1 MSLNKKGQKKERN
14 KNLYYGFSFLVIVI
28 ILYLVLYF
36 FNSEKI
42 YRSLHVSLD
51 IIIQILPILLMVI
64 FIMGVA
70 NYFLKPKTV
79 SKYLG
84 GESGIKGW
92 FLAISM
98 GILSHGPIYVWYP
111 LLKDLRDHGMRTG
124 LIAVFLYNRAI
135 KIPLLPVMIFYFGIG
150 FVILLTIY
158 MIIASVVEGKI
169 IEIVEH
175 RFGGQRRNDVRIN
188 SDNQ

>member
-1 MSLNKKGQKKERN
+1 MKLNKNDKTRLHN
-14 KNLYYGFSFLVIVI
+14 KNLLYGFSFLGIVV
-28 ILYLVLYF
+28 ILYLVLSF
-36 FNSEKI
+36 FNPEKI
-42 YRSLHVSLD
+42 YRSLNAGLD
-51 IIIQILPILLMVI
+51 IIIQILPILVIVI
-64 FIMGVA
+64 FMMGFA

-84 GESGIKGW
+84 GKSGLKGW

-98 GILSHGPIYVWYP
+98 GILSHGPIYAWYP

-150 FVILLTIY
+150 FVLIVSVY
-158 MIIASVVEGKI
+158 MIIASLIEGKI
-169 IEIVEH
+169 IELAEH
-175 RFGGQRRNDVRIN
+175 RFGEQRQKDV
-188 SDNQ
+188 